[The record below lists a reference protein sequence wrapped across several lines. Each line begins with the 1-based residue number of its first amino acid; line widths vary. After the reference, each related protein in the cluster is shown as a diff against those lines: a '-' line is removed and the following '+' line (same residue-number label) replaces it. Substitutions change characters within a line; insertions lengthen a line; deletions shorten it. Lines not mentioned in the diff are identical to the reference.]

1 MSSPLDRFTVLQR
14 LGAGGMAEVFK
25 CKQTGL
31 GGFEK
36 LVVLKRIL
44 PHLLSEQA
52 FVEMFL
58 DEARI
63 AANLSHQNIVQTFEL
78 TADAQGVPYIVME
91 FVSGPSMAQLIRA
104 AQTSNQLDHRHMARL
119 IEGAARG
126 LHHAHHASDT
136 EGRPLHII
144 HRDISPQNILVT
156 LDGVAKVADFGVAK
170 AEGRLT
176 HTKSGI
182 VKGKV
187 RFTAP
192 ELLVDPDHCVD
203 PRTDVFS
210 LGVCLYVAT
219 TGQTPFSGSTDLK
232 VMEAINLGTYRP
244 PSELVPDY
252 PKGLERVVLWL
263 LEHDPQRRCPSALA
277 AADALREWLT
287 QTAGSTDAEL
297 GPWVK
302 TLSTAPTEA
311 PPPPPSDALRVSSM
325 QLATSQ
331 LPLVEA
337 ELAVSEIDIVVSNLT
352 TMTTRS
358 NRRWG
363 VFAFAF
369 AVLLGLGAMG
379 LGWSQVVEERRR
391 QAERSSFLAEA
402 ERELAQGH
410 FGRTEELVRRVAA
423 MPEPTQTDELHLT
436 RLESDLRVSRS
447 LAAARAAIAAGD
459 LEAASTLLQTVMSL
473 EANDE
478 RAVALAK
485 ELREVEAARALAART
500 AAVDAGGPVS
510 VEVEAARGTGEANGA
525 RPLAAR
531 TTAGDAIGEV
541 DGAHTSS
548 GDAIVDGGSSR
559 VSSRRSRVPQGPVTT
574 SATPEAAA
582 PAVEAV
588 ATPVSSTPPAEL
600 FEPPPVAKPH
610 NPVGVQRQRHAG
622 SSTLHITA
630 TVRAQVFVDGLPVGY
645 TPLELTNVGTST
657 HLVMVW
663 AEGFES
669 ITERVPVAAEEAV
682 TLQFPLRAVA
692 P

>member
-78 TADAQGVPYIVME
+78 TADEQGVPYIVME

-104 AQTSNQLDHRHMARL
+104 AQTSNRLDHRHMARL

-232 VMEAINLGTYRP
+232 VMEAINLGTYRA

-263 LEHDPQRRCPSALA
+263 LEHEPQRRCPSALA

-287 QTAGSTDAEL
+287 QTPGSTDAEL

-302 TLSTAPTEA
+302 GLSASTTEA
-311 PPPPPSDALRVSSM
+311 PPPPPSGALRAPSA
-325 QLATSQ
+325 QLVTSQ

-369 AVLLGLGAMG
+369 AVVLGLGAVG
-379 LGWSQVVEERRR
+379 LGWSQVKEERRR
-391 QAERSSFLAEA
+391 QTERASFFAEA

-423 MPEPTQTDELHLT
+423 MPEPTQADELHLT

-447 LAAARAAIAAGD
+447 LAAARAAIAAGELD
-459 LEAASTLLQTVMSL
+459 AASTLLQTVMSL

-478 RAVALAK
+478 RALALAK
-485 ELREVEAARALAART
+485 ELREVEAARLHAGADAGVDPDGGAELEPEPTRSQAARVLS
-500 AAVDAGGPVS
+500 VDAGLS
-510 VEVEAARGTGEANGA
+510 R
-525 RPLAAR
+525 LA
-531 TTAGDAIGEV
+531 
-541 DGAHTSS
+541 
-548 GDAIVDGGSSR
+548 
-559 VSSRRSRVPQGPVTT
+559 SRRSRVPQGPVTAST
-574 SATPEAAA
+574 TPEAAS
-582 PAVEAV
+582 PVEAPL

-600 FEPPPVAKPH
+600 FEPPPVARPH
-610 NPVGVQRQRHAG
+610 TPVGVQRQRHPG
-622 SSTLHITA
+622 NSTLHITA

-645 TPLELTNVGTST
+645 TPLELTNIGTST

-682 TLQFPLRAVA
+682 TLHFPLRAVA

>member
-25 CKQTGL
+25 CRQTGL

-44 PHLLSEQA
+44 PHLLAEPA

-63 AANLSHQNIVQTFEL
+63 AANLSHPNIVQTFEL

-91 FVSGPSMAQLIRA
+91 FVSGPSMAQLVRQA
-104 AQTSNQLDHRHMARL
+104 RDSGKVDLRHMARL

-126 LHHAHHASDT
+126 LHHAHHATDT
-136 EGRPLHII
+136 SGRPLHII

-210 LGVCLYVAT
+210 LGVCLYAAT
-219 TGQTPFSGSTDLK
+219 TGQTPFGGSTDLM
-232 VMEAINLGTYRP
+232 VMQAINVGTYRA

-252 PKGLERVVLWL
+252 PKELERLVMWL
-263 LEHDPQRRCPSALA
+263 LEHEPERRCPSALA

-287 QTAGSTDAEL
+287 QTPGSTDAEL

-302 TLSTAPTEA
+302 ALSSVMEA
-311 PPPPPSDALRVSSM
+311 PPPAPPSSDALGSKLPSRQV
-325 QLATSQ
+325 ATAQ
-331 LPLVEA
+331 LPLVES
-337 ELAVSEIDIVVSNLT
+337 ESGLSEIDIVVSGLT
-352 TMTTRS
+352 SVTVRS
-358 NRRWG
+358 SRRWG
-363 VFAFAF
+363 VFAFVF
-369 AVLLGLGAMG
+369 AVLLGLGA
-379 LGWSQVVEERRR
+379 LGRVWSQVVDERRE
-391 QAERSSFLAEA
+391 QVDRSSFFDEA

-410 FGRTEELVRRVAA
+410 FGRAEELIKRASV
-423 MPEPTQTDELHLT
+423 MPNRTQADELRLS

-447 LAAARAAIAAGD
+447 LAAAHAALAEGEFEAAG
-459 LEAASTLLQTVMSL
+459 ALLQTVLSL

-478 RAVALAK
+478 RAVALSK
-485 ELREVEAARALAART
+485 ELKAVEAARAIAARQ
-500 AAVDAGGPVS
+500 AAEADAGVAVAALAV
-510 VEVEAARGTGEANGA
+510 VE
-525 RPLAAR
+525 PD
-531 TTAGDAIGEV
+531 AGVA
-541 DGAHTSS
+541 
-548 GDAIVDGGSSR
+548 R
-559 VSSRRSRVPQGPVTT
+559 VSSRRSRVPEGPVTT
-574 SATPEAAA
+574 STAPEAATLV
-582 PAVEAV
+582 VEAPVEPPV
-588 ATPVSSTPPAEL
+588 APPLSSTPPEV
-600 FEPPPVAKPH
+600 FEPPPAPKPH
-610 NPVGVQRQRHAG
+610 PPVVVQRQRHPG

-630 TVRAQVFVDGLPVGY
+630 SVRGAQVFVDGLPAGS
-645 TPLELTNVGTST
+645 TPFDLTNVGAST

-669 ITERVPVAAEEAV
+669 MTERVPVAAEEQV
-682 TLQFPLRAVA
+682 SLHFPLRAVA
-692 P
+692 VP

>member
-91 FVSGPSMAQLIRA
+91 YVSGPSMAQLIRA
-104 AQTSNQLDHRHMARL
+104 AQTANRLDHRHMARL

-126 LHHAHHASDT
+126 LHHAHHATDT

-232 VMEAINLGTYRP
+232 VMEAINLGAYRA

-252 PKGLERVVLWL
+252 PKGLERVVMWL

-277 AADALREWLT
+277 TADALREWLA
-287 QTAGSTDAEL
+287 QTPGSTDAEL
-297 GPWVK
+297 APWVK
-302 TLSTAPTEA
+302 ALSAAPSEA
-311 PPPPPSDALRVSSM
+311 PPPPPADALGSKASSL
-325 QLATSQ
+325 QLATAQ

-337 ELAVSEIDIVVSNLT
+337 ELAVSDVEIVVSGLT

-358 NRRWG
+358 NKRWG

-369 AVLLGLGAMG
+369 AVLLGLGAAG

-391 QAERSSFLAEA
+391 QTERTSFLAEA

-410 FGRTEELVRRVAA
+410 FGRTEELVRRVSA
-423 MPEPTQTDELHLT
+423 MPEPTQTDELRLS
-436 RLESDLRVSRS
+436 RLESDLRLSRS

-485 ELREVEAARALAART
+485 ELREVEAARARAAR
-500 AAVDAGGPVS
+500 AAAEVDAGAPVVAV
-510 VEVEAARGTGEANGA
+510 VEVD
-525 RPLAAR
+525 
-531 TTAGDAIGEV
+531 AGVA
-541 DGAHTSS
+541 
-548 GDAIVDGGSSR
+548 R
-559 VSSRRSRVPQGPVTT
+559 VSSRRSRVPEGPVTT
-574 SATPEAAA
+574 STTTPTE
-582 PAVEAV
+582 PTPVEPV
-588 ATPVSSTPPAEL
+588 ATPVSSTPPPEL

-610 NPVGVQRQRHAG
+610 NPVAVQRHHHAG

-630 TVRAQVFVDGLPVGY
+630 SVRAQVFVDGLPVGY
-645 TPLELTNVGTST
+645 TPLDLSNVGAST

-669 ITERVPVAAEEAV
+669 ITERVAVAAEEAV
-682 TLQFPLRAVA
+682 TLQFPLRAVT

>member
-44 PHLLSEQA
+44 PHLLGEQA

-91 FVSGPSMAQLIRA
+91 YVSGPSMAQLIRA
-104 AQTSNQLDHRHMARL
+104 AQTSNRLDHRHMARL
-119 IEGAARG
+119 IEGAGRG
-126 LHHAHHASDT
+126 LHHAHHASDA

-232 VMEAINLGTYRP
+232 VMEAINLGTYRA

-277 AADALREWLT
+277 AAEALREWLSAT
-287 QTAGSTDAEL
+287 TGSTDAEL
-297 GPWVK
+297 APWVK
-302 TLSTAPTEA
+302 VLTSAPADA
-311 PPPPPSDALRVSSM
+311 PPPPPPDALGSKVSSL

-337 ELAVSEIDIVVSNLT
+337 ELAASDVEIVVSGLT

-369 AVLLGLGAMG
+369 AVLLGLGAVG

-391 QAERSSFLAEA
+391 QAERSSFLDEA

-410 FGRTEELVRRVAA
+410 FGRTEELARRVSA
-423 MPEPTQTDELHLT
+423 MPEPTQADELRLS

-447 LAAARAAIAAGD
+447 VAAARAAIAAGD

-485 ELREVEAARALAART
+485 ELREVEAARARAARLAAE
-500 AAVDAGGPVS
+500 VDAGTPVVAA
-510 VEVEAARGTGEANGA
+510 VEVD
-525 RPLAAR
+525 
-531 TTAGDAIGEV
+531 AGV
-541 DGAHTSS
+541 T
-548 GDAIVDGGSSR
+548 R
-559 VSSRRSRVPQGPVTT
+559 VSSRRSRVPEGPVTT
-574 SATPEAAA
+574 STAAEAA
-582 PAVEAV
+582 PLAVAEPV
-588 ATPVSSTPPAEL
+588 ATPVSSTPPPEL

-610 NPVGVQRQRHAG
+610 NPVAVQRRHHAG
-622 SSTLHITA
+622 GSTLHIA
-630 TVRAQVFVDGLPVGY
+630 ASVRAQVFIDGLPVGY
-645 TPLELTNVGTST
+645 TPLDLTNVGAST

-669 ITERVPVAAEEAV
+669 ITERVAVAAEEAV